1 MSFKLP
7 GKLFGGMTSMSA
19 PPSSGAPMPLVGSTG
34 DEDEEIRLLTEQL
47 QFELGNLSS
56 THSILEQ
63 DMQRLASML
72 APYMTP
78 AGRLNLP
85 DNGQLDPKVLLFKQ
99 GLDFRIAE
107 YNEDCKRLES
117 VQSRLQRKLEEAAG
131 SYERTFMGVSGLA
144 DARIIRRLEELQ
156 RVITVQQ
163 QELDQAR
170 FERDIVADEAK
181 RLRQMFIRNGPTPAA
196 AGAPFIRQEPFS
208 TGPGSLH
215 SATAAKFAPMAGPSL
230 AASKSETV
238 PTSQAP
244 PPYSQPQAAQVAQQA
259 QSAQDQSW
267 GGWFSGSGTQPTP
280 TASPAVG
287 MAPPAAR
294 RDFL

>member
-1 MSFKLP
+1 MYYPSYGQKPQVQAPLP
-7 GKLFGGMTSMSA
+7 VFA
-19 PPSSGAPMPLVGSTG
+19 SSG
-34 DEDEEIRLLTEQL
+34 DEDEDIRLLTEQL
-47 QFELGNLSS
+47 QLELGNLSN
-56 THSILEQ
+56 THSILES

-85 DNGQLDPKVLLFKQ
+85 DATSGGLDPKILLFKQ

-131 SYERTFMGVSGLA
+131 SYERTFMGASGLA

-156 RVITVQQ
+156 RTIQVQQ

-170 FERDIVADEAK
+170 FERDVVADEAK
-181 RLRQMFIRNGPTPAA
+181 RLRQMFIRTGPTSAVPRAPQPIEPYQ
-196 AGAPFIRQEPFS
+196 AGI
-208 TGPGSLH
+208 GSLH
-215 SATAAKFAPMAGPSL
+215 VATAAKFAPMAGPTQIS
-230 AASKSETV
+230 ANPQVSKSAPV
-238 PTSQAP
+238 PQSTTSNQQLQAP
-244 PPYSQPQAAQVAQQA
+244 APPSTV
-259 QSAQDQSW
+259 SGEDQGW
-267 GGWFSGSGTQPTP
+267 MGWFNG
-280 TASPAVG
+280 ASPDAKTTSPVAIKPSA
-287 MAPPAAR
+287 APTAR

>member
-1 MSFKLP
+1 MSFQFP
-7 GKLFGGMTSMSA
+7 GKVFGGISGMSLSA
-19 PPSSGAPMPLVGSTG
+19 PVSNQMPAIGSSG

-56 THSILEQ
+56 THSVLEQ

-72 APYMTP
+72 APFMTA

-85 DNGQLDPKVLLFKQ
+85 EGGKLDPKILLFKQ

-107 YNEDCKRLES
+107 YNEDCKRLEQ

-156 RVITVQQ
+156 RVIQVQQ

-170 FERDIVADEAK
+170 FERDVVADEAK
-181 RLRQMFIRNGPTPAA
+181 RLRQMFIRKGPHPGVPVSTLP
-196 AGAPFIRQEPFS
+196 RQEPYS
-208 TGPGSLH
+208 NGVGSLH
-215 SATAAKFAPMAGPSL
+215 VATAAKFAPMAGPSL
-230 AASKSETV
+230 VNAKPAAVSPV
-238 PTSQAP
+238 LPFAA
-244 PPYSQPQAAQVAQQA
+244 PQAVNPAVVPQQ
-259 QSAQDQSW
+259 QQDQSW
-267 GGWFSGSGTQPTP
+267 TSWLTGGGQPAT
-280 TASPAVG
+280 TYV
-287 MAPPAAR
+287 PPAAR

>member
-1 MSFKLP
+1 MNFQFPGKASGGLP
-7 GKLFGGMTSMSA
+7 GMSLST
-19 PPSSGAPMPLVGSTG
+19 PIPNIMPAIASTG

-47 QFELGNLSS
+47 QFELGNLSG
-56 THSILEQ
+56 THSVLEQ

-85 DNGQLDPKVLLFKQ
+85 ETGQLDPKILLFKQ

-107 YNEDCKRLES
+107 YNEDCKRLEQ

-156 RVITVQQ
+156 RVIQVQQ
-163 QELDQAR
+163 HELDQAR
-170 FERDIVADEAK
+170 FERDVVADEAK
-181 RLRQMFIRNGPTPAA
+181 RLRQMFIRNGPHPGLPVSAM
-196 AGAPFIRQEPFS
+196 PRQDS
-208 TGPGSLH
+208 YSNGVGSLH
-215 SATAAKFAPMAGPSL
+215 VATAAKFAPMAGPSVV
-230 AASKSETV
+230 ASKSV
-238 PTSQAP
+238 ALPPVAP
-244 PPYSQPQAAQVAQQA
+244 PSYQPVNQASVPQPT
-259 QSAQDQSW
+259 QDQSW
-267 GGWFSGSGTQPTP
+267 TTWLTGAQGSAVQPT
-280 TASPAVG
+280 SSNV
-287 MAPPAAR
+287 PPAAR

>member
-1 MSFKLP
+1 MSL
-7 GKLFGGMTSMSA
+7 SA
-19 PPSSGAPMPLVGSTG
+19 PVPNQMPAVGSSG

-72 APYMTP
+72 APFMTP

-85 DNGQLDPKVLLFKQ
+85 ESGQLDPKILLFKQ
-99 GLDFRIAE
+99 GLDFRISE
-107 YNEDCKRLES
+107 YNEDCKRLEQ

-156 RVITVQQ
+156 RVIQVQQ

-170 FERDIVADEAK
+170 FERDVVADEAK
-181 RLRQMFIRNGPTPAA
+181 RLRQMFIRNGPYTGVPSSTL
-196 AGAPFIRQEPFS
+196 PRQEPYS
-208 TGPGSLH
+208 NGVGSLH
-215 SATAAKFAPMAGPSL
+215 VATAAKFAPMAGPSL
-230 AASKSETV
+230 VNSKPAPIL
-238 PTSQAP
+238 PTISSTSP
-244 PPYSQPQAAQVAQQA
+244 GIQPQNSGVVQQ
-259 QSAQDQSW
+259 QDQSW
-267 GGWFSGSGTQPTP
+267 TSWLTSGAQPAT
-280 TASPAVG
+280 VNV
-287 MAPPAAR
+287 PPAAR

>member
-1 MSFKLP
+1 MSLP
-7 GKLFGGMTSMSA
+7 
-19 PPSSGAPMPLVGSTG
+19 PMNNPIPLIASTG

-72 APYMTP
+72 APYMTA
-78 AGRLNLP
+78 AGRLSLP
-85 DNGQLDPKVLLFKQ
+85 ESGQLDPKILLFKQ
-99 GLDFRIAE
+99 GLDFRISE
-107 YNEDCKRLES
+107 YNEDCKRLEQ

-156 RVITVQQ
+156 RVIQVQQ

-170 FERDIVADEAK
+170 FERDVVADEAK
-181 RLRQMFIRNGPTPAA
+181 RLRQMFIRNGPSQPS
-196 AGAPFIRQEPFS
+196 PSSVIRQEPFS
-208 TGPGSLH
+208 SGVGSLH
-215 SATAAKFAPMAGPSL
+215 VATAAKFAPMAGPALTATKNAPVPSSGL
-230 AASKSETV
+230 ILSSAALPSVTQNSAT
-238 PTSQAP
+238 A
-244 PPYSQPQAAQVAQQA
+244 
-259 QSAQDQSW
+259 AQDQSW
-267 GGWFSGSGTQPTP
+267 TTWLGGG
-280 TASPAVG
+280 ASPQPG
-287 MAPPAAR
+287 SSTSPPTGAPPVAR